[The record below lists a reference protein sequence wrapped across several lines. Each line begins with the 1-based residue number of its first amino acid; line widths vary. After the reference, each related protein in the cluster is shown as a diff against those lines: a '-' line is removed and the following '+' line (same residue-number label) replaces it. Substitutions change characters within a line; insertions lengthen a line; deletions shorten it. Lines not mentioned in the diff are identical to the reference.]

1 MYKAAHI
8 LYCKDGIN
16 NMMDYSI
23 YLHIPFCKHR
33 CHYCDFNTYAEKE
46 SLISPYIKALIN
58 EIRIVCREKSPIN
71 IHSIYFGGGTPSII
85 PIALYKNILS
95 TIRSEFNLTNTCEIS
110 LEANPGTLDLDYLY
124 GLRDLGF
131 NRISIGVQSTNP
143 CDLKRLDRIHNVND
157 VLRSVYYAKK
167 AGLSNINLD
176 LIFGL
181 PGQSLADWE
190 HSLSRA
196 IYLNP
201 NHFSLYSLQ
210 IEPGTVLY
218 RWYQRGLI
226 PLQDQDLE
234 GDMYELAMEKLNNAG
249 YQHYEISNWAKFEPG
264 TNSQCRHNL
273 QYWRNLP
280 YFGFGAGAHGYINN
294 IRTENISGIE
304 DYIQRLDQENNQT
317 QQFTISPAAI
327 SSTVID
333 NTTQMKDFM
342 MLGFRLIQEGV
353 SEERFK
359 SEFQSS
365 MKKSFD
371 FEIQAL
377 LEKGL
382 IEWGDEHGSYLR
394 LSKRGI
400 FVANQVFMAFV

>member
-1 MYKAAHI
+1 
-8 LYCKDGIN
+8 
-16 NMMDYSI
+16 MMDYSI

-327 SSTVID
+327 SSTIID

-382 IEWGDEHGSYLR
+382 IEWGDEHRSYLR